1 MKNLPPSLT
10 SKDFKTH
17 FSQTS
22 SAENSLNVTDVKL
35 VHKKDGTFRRF
46 GFIGYKTAVEAKKAQ
61 DWFNGTFFGSTK
73 IQVEVIEDVS
83 QLILYIFL
91 VFTPAF

>member
-1 MKNLPPSLT
+1 VKNLPPSLT

-22 SAENSLNVTDVKL
+22 SVEHPLSVTDAKL

-46 GFIGYKTAVEAKKAQ
+46 GFIGYKTAADAQ
-61 DWFNGTFFGSTK
+61 AAVNWFNGSYFGSAK
-73 IQVEVIEDVS
+73 VQVEVIEDVR
-83 QLILYIFL
+83 F
-91 VFTPAF
+91 

>member
-1 MKNLPPSLT
+1 VKNLPPSLT

-17 FSQTS
+17 FSHTS

-46 GFIGYKTAVEAKKAQ
+46 GFIGYKTSADAQ
-61 DWFNGTFFGSTK
+61 RAQEWFNGTYFGSCK
-73 IQVEVIEDVS
+73 IQVEIIEDVRRH
-83 QLILYIFL
+83 
-91 VFTPAF
+91 